1 MNFFEIWVSAKCT
14 MLIYKNLDEGCSIER
29 PIGEEIM
36 ITFHRRHESL
46 PKLKGVYQE
55 NLATYIYESNEL
67 QTVLLNCLPCKL
79 DWSEITLHMDKQD
92 APTTQEDKFSGDS
105 LTLPNM
111 VCTNVS
117 YSDVSDEMEYQ
128 YSLYRHNGQD
138 PYIEAEI
145 SLPQEAGL
153 HIGDRCTLTIAK
165 A

>member
-1 MNFFEIWVSAKCT
+1 MHLGTKLGIN
-14 MLIYKNLDEGCSIER
+14 KNLDEGCSTER

>member
-1 MNFFEIWVSAKCT
+1 MS
-14 MLIYKNLDEGCSIER
+14 
-29 PIGEEIM
+29 

>member
-1 MNFFEIWVSAKCT
+1 
-14 MLIYKNLDEGCSIER
+14 
-29 PIGEEIM
+29 M

-145 SLPQEAGL
+145 SLPQETGL

>member
-1 MNFFEIWVSAKCT
+1 MS
-14 MLIYKNLDEGCSIER
+14 
-29 PIGEEIM
+29 

-145 SLPQEAGL
+145 SLPQETGL

>member
-14 MLIYKNLDEGCSIER
+14 MLIYKNLDAGCSTER

>member
-14 MLIYKNLDEGCSIER
+14 MLIYKNLDAGCSKER

-145 SLPQEAGL
+145 SLPQETGL
-153 HIGDRCTLTIAK
+153 YIGDRCTLTISK

>member
-14 MLIYKNLDEGCSIER
+14 MLIYKNLDAGCSTER

-105 LTLPNM
+105 LSLPNM

-145 SLPQEAGL
+145 SLPQETGL
-153 HIGDRCTLTIAK
+153 HIGDRCTLTISK

>member
-1 MNFFEIWVSAKCT
+1 MNFFKIWVSAKCT
-14 MLIYKNLDEGCSIER
+14 MLIYKNLDEGCSTER

-145 SLPQEAGL
+145 SLPQETGL
-153 HIGDRCTLTIAK
+153 HIGDRCTLTISK

>member
-1 MNFFEIWVSAKCT
+1 

-145 SLPQEAGL
+145 SLPQETGL
-153 HIGDRCTLTIAK
+153 HIGDRCTLTISK

>member
-1 MNFFEIWVSAKCT
+1 
-14 MLIYKNLDEGCSIER
+14 
-29 PIGEEIM
+29 M
-36 ITFHRRHESL
+36 IIFHRRHESL

>member
-1 MNFFEIWVSAKCT
+1 
-14 MLIYKNLDEGCSIER
+14 
-29 PIGEEIM
+29 M

-92 APTTQEDKFSGDS
+92 ALTTQEDKFSGDS

-145 SLPQEAGL
+145 SLPQETGL

>member
-1 MNFFEIWVSAKCT
+1 MS
-14 MLIYKNLDEGCSIER
+14 
-29 PIGEEIM
+29 

-128 YSLYRHNGQD
+128 YSLYRHNGQA
-138 PYIEAEI
+138 PYIAAEI

>member
-1 MNFFEIWVSAKCT
+1 
-14 MLIYKNLDEGCSIER
+14 MLRL
-29 PIGEEIM
+29 
-36 ITFHRRHESL
+36 HLRHQSL

-145 SLPQEAGL
+145 SLPQETGL
-153 HIGDRCTLTIAK
+153 HIGDRCTLTISK

>member
-14 MLIYKNLDEGCSIER
+14 MLIYKNLDEGRSTER

>member
-1 MNFFEIWVSAKCT
+1 MKCT
-14 MLIYKNLDEGCSIER
+14 MLIYKNLDEGCSKAR

-67 QTVLLNCLPCKL
+67 QTVLLNCLPQKL

-92 APTTQEDKFSGDS
+92 APTTQEDKFSGNS

-145 SLPQEAGL
+145 SLPQETGL
-153 HIGDRCTLTIAK
+153 HIGDRCTLTISK

>member
-1 MNFFEIWVSAKCT
+1 
-14 MLIYKNLDEGCSIER
+14 MLIYKNLDEGCSTER

-145 SLPQEAGL
+145 SLPQETGL
-153 HIGDRCTLTIAK
+153 HIGDRCTLTISK

>member
-14 MLIYKNLDEGCSIER
+14 MLIYKNLDAGCSKAR

>member
-1 MNFFEIWVSAKCT
+1 

-153 HIGDRCTLTIAK
+153 HIGDRCTLTISK

>member
-1 MNFFEIWVSAKCT
+1 
-14 MLIYKNLDEGCSIER
+14 MLIYKNLDAGCSIER

-36 ITFHRRHESL
+36 SITFHRRHESL

-92 APTTQEDKFSGDS
+92 APITQEDKFSDDS

-153 HIGDRCTLTIAK
+153 HIGDRCTLTISK